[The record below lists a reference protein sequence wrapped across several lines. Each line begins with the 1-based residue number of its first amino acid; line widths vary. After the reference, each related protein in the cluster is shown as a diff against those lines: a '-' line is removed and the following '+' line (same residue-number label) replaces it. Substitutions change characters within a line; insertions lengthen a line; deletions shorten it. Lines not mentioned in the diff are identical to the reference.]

1 MHSKPIAASQWK
13 EQDGCAHT
21 SMRIPAVQ
29 PRGAAL
35 VIRSARL
42 IAIVMAIPLSTAF
55 QALIAPVAHAQ
66 AATVQ
71 SAAANSLEMQSWQQ
85 NLGAW
90 RKQREIQ
97 VSARDG
103 WLTLA
108 GLEWLKTGVNTIG
121 SAADNTIHLPES
133 APAHL
138 ALLTVMGGGH
148 SDHASSAKTSDA
160 AIVQLLSPAGG
171 FPPDFTVDGKPA
183 REGQL
188 QMEGTNAST
197 MAWRGLSLAIL
208 KRGDRFVLRIKDAD
222 SPLRT
227 AFHGLNWYQPDP
239 AYRVTA
245 HWVPFIPPIV
255 EEIPTV
261 LGTTLKVPAPGLAM
275 FMLNNQIMRLEPV
288 IEDPSGKSL
297 FFILRDETSKT
308 TTFGGGRFLH
318 TGLPDHGL
326 SEPGTLVLD
335 FNQLENPPCAYT
347 NYATCP
353 LPPRQNQLET
363 EIPAGEKRYE
373 R

>member
-1 MHSKPIAASQWK
+1 MIRRPVRLIPLAIAILLS
-13 EQDGCAHT
+13 
-21 SMRIPAVQ
+21 
-29 PRGAAL
+29 AAL
-35 VIRSARL
+35 PASFFRAALAQTTAAQPASVSA
-42 IAIVMAIPLSTAF
+42 
-55 QALIAPVAHAQ
+55 
-66 AATVQ
+66 
-71 SAAANSLEMQSWQQ
+71 LEIQSWHQ
-85 NLGAW
+85 NLLAW
-90 RKQREIQ
+90 RKQREML

-108 GLEWLKTGVNTIG
+108 GLEWLKAGVNTIG
-121 SAADNTIHLPES
+121 SAPDNTIHLPEP

-138 ALLTVMGGGH
+138 AMLTVVGSGH
-148 SDHASSAKTSDA
+148 TDRAAGAKTA
-160 AIVQLLSPAGG
+160 NPAIVQLLSPSGG

-183 REGQL
+183 REGSL
-188 QMEGTNAST
+188 QTEGANAPT
-197 MAWRGLSLAIL
+197 MAWRGLSLAVL

-222 SPLRT
+222 SPLRS
-227 AFHGLNWYQPDP
+227 AFHGLSWYQPDP
-239 AYRVTA
+239 EYRVTA
-245 HWVPFIPPIV
+245 HWVPFLPPIV

-261 LGTTLKVPAPGLAM
+261 MGTTLKVPAPGLAM
-275 FMLNNQIMRLEPV
+275 FMLNNKIMRLEPV
-288 IEDPSGKSL
+288 IEDPAGKSL

-326 SEPGTLVLD
+326 SQPGVLLLD

-353 LPPRQNQLET
+353 LPPKQNQLDT

>member
-1 MHSKPIAASQWK
+1 
-13 EQDGCAHT
+13 
-21 SMRIPAVQ
+21 
-29 PRGAAL
+29 
-35 VIRSARL
+35 VIRRSAKI
-42 IAIVMAIPLSTAF
+42 IAYSVAISIFAAF
-55 QALIAPVAHAQ
+55 PAYFLRIAHAQ
-66 AATVQ
+66 TVSAQPAAT
-71 SAAANSLEMQSWQQ
+71 NTLEAQSWQQ
-85 NLGAW
+85 NLAAW
-90 RKQREIQ
+90 RKQREMQ
-97 VSARDG
+97 VSAPDG

-108 GLEWLKTGVNTIG
+108 GLEWLKSGVNTIG
-121 SAADNTIHLPES
+121 SAADNTIHLPQQ

-138 ALLTVMGGGH
+138 AMLTVMSGGH
-148 SDHASSAKTSDA
+148 ATSAKDPGATV
-160 AIVQLLSPAGG
+160 IQLLSPIGG
-171 FPPDFTVDGKPA
+171 FPPEFTMDGKPA
-183 REGQL
+183 REGPL
-188 QMEGTNAST
+188 RVEGIDAST
-197 MAWRGLSLAIL
+197 MTWRGLNFAVL

-227 AFHGLNWYQPDP
+227 GFHGLNWYQPNP

-245 HWVPFIPPIV
+245 HWIPFIPPIV

-275 FMLNNQIMRLEPV
+275 FMLDNKIMRLEPV
-288 IEDPSGKSL
+288 IEDPASKSL

-326 SEPGTLVLD
+326 AEPGSLVLD

-353 LPPRQNQLET
+353 LPPKQNQLET
-363 EIPAGEKRYE
+363 EIPAGEKRYQ